1 MFNNILV
8 PLDGS
13 PLAECVLP
21 HVLSVA
27 RSLKAKVTL
36 LTVCVPRD
44 GGEATRPV
52 NSLRWSFRTVE
63 ADAYLDEVASRL
75 RVAGLHVETQRV
87 EGKAAEQILAFERQ
101 RGVDLMMLSTHGR
114 SGLTGWNVGS
124 VMQQII
130 ARARVSVMIIRGHHL
145 VTGDLGARIYSRLLC
160 PLDCSPRAEHALPV
174 ATVLARSHSA
184 QLILAHVLAK
194 PNMPRHRPLT
204 GEELEVSEKVIEL
217 NRAEAVRRLEYLQ
230 SSLEAAHVDAESRFL
245 VGDEPAQSLHNLV
258 REEKV
263 DMVVMSAHGYSGST
277 SQSYGSLALNFIMYG
292 TTSLLIAQDLSPDQI
307 ESAEGEMATKEPTG
321 H

>member
-27 RSLKAKVTL
+27 RSLNAKVTL

-44 GGEATRPV
+44 RSQTTRPV
-52 NSLRWSFRTVE
+52 NSLGWSFRTVE
-63 ADAYLDEVASRL
+63 ADAYLYEVASRL
-75 RVAGLHVETQRV
+75 RAEGLHAETQRV
-87 EGKAAEQILAFERQ
+87 EGKAAGQILAFARQ
-101 RGVDLMMLSTHGR
+101 RGVDLMMLSTQGH
-114 SGLTGWNVGS
+114 SGLTRWNVGS

-130 ARARVSVMIIRGHHL
+130 AHARVSVMIIRGHHL
-145 VTGDLGARIYSRLLC
+145 VAGDLGSRTYSRLLC

-174 ATVLARSHSA
+174 ATVLARSNSA
-184 QLILAHVLAK
+184 KLILAHVLAK
-194 PNMPRHRPLT
+194 PDMPRHRPLT
-204 GEELEVSEKVIEL
+204 GEELEVSEKVVEL

-230 SSLEAAHVDAESRFL
+230 SSLDAGHVDAESRLL
-245 VGDEPAQSLHNLV
+245 VGDEPAQGLHNLV
-258 REEKV
+258 KEEKV

-307 ESAEGEMATKEPTG
+307 ESTERYG